1 MSFGYGWRGPNIVKD
16 GLIYYADASS
26 PNSYYSLT
34 GGTTWKDISGNSHSA
49 TLFNDVT
56 FDSDNQGSFLFDGT
70 DDYATTST
78 NPQLGAGA
86 YAISV
91 WFKPTAVQVNNASLV
106 CVNAG
111 AATNN
116 WQLSFQTVGAGE
128 VYFYVTSTTFL
139 ATGINPPVG
148 SWSNIT
154 IVRESIGTNGVK
166 SYYNGVFTAQRTNST
181 NLNYTE
187 GIQIGLNR
195 GDNAYFQGN
204 IGQILLYSGYVLS
217 ATEVL
222 QNYNATKTR
231 FGL

>member
-1 MSFGYGWRGPNIVKD
+1 MSFSYGWRGPNIVKN
-16 GLIYYADASS
+16 GLIYYADAGS
-26 PNSYYSLT
+26 PNSYYSIT

-49 TLFNDVT
+49 TLFNGIT
-56 FDSDNQGSFLFDGT
+56 FDSNNNGSFVFDGT
-70 DDYATTST
+70 NDFATTST

-91 WFKPTAVQVNNASLV
+91 WFKPTAVQVNNAALI

-111 AATNN
+111 AAANN
-116 WQLSFQTVGAGE
+116 WQLSFQIIGGGE
-128 VYFYVTSTTFL
+128 IYFYPSNVTTFP
-139 ATGINPPVG
+139 TGINPPVG

-154 IVRESIGTNGVK
+154 IVRENTGTNGVK
-166 SYYNGVFTAQRTNST
+166 SYYNGVFTAQTTNST
-181 NLNYTE
+181 NLNYTA

-204 IGQILLYSGYVLS
+204 IGQILLYSGYALS

>member
-16 GLIYYADASS
+16 GLIYYADAGS

-56 FDSDNQGSFLFDGT
+56 FDSNNQGSFLFDGT

-78 NPQLGAGA
+78 NPQLGSGA
-86 YAISV
+86 YAVSV
-91 WFKPTAVQVNNASLV
+91 WFKPTATQVNNAALV
-106 CVNAG
+106 CVDA
-111 AATNN
+111 ATATNN
-116 WQLSFQTVGAGE
+116 WQMSYVLTGE
-128 VYFYVTSTTFL
+128 IYFFVSDTTFL
-139 ATGINPPVG
+139 ATGITPVVG
-148 SWSNIT
+148 TWNNVT
-154 IVRESIGTNGVK
+154 VVRENIGTNGVK
-166 SYYNGVFTAQRTNST
+166 SYHNGVFTAQRTNST

-195 GDNAYFQGN
+195 GDNSYFQGN
-204 IGQILLYSGYVLS
+204 IAQILLYSGYALS